1 MANTFSIEEKSV
13 SRVEGHGDLVLD
25 VKNKKIEKL
34 IFRIPESPRF
44 FEAMLV
50 GRKYDKPSHITSRI
64 CGICSVAHTLASIK
78 ATEAAMD
85 IKPSGQTVKLRKL
98 IMHHECVQ
106 SNVLHVY
113 FLAAPDFF
121 GVGSVFPLIKT
132 HPEVVNIAL
141 RAKMMANEMV
151 RIIGGRAVHP
161 IRTVVGGFTKLPTM
175 EEMVKMKEMLKA
187 SYPDFEKSLE
197 VFKTIKMP
205 DFERETEY
213 ISITDPTEYA
223 LYDGNIKSTDGWEI
237 DDQDYLSK
245 INEKVV
251 QHSTAKHCWSSRDA
265 YFVGALARFN
275 NNYDQ
280 LSDNAK
286 EYAQELGL
294 KAPCY
299 NTYMNNIA
307 QFVEVV
313 HSVDDSIKI
322 IDELMETGLDED
334 KAMAEIKVKA
344 GRGVGVNEAPR
355 GLLIHD
361 YTYDENGRI
370 VKANLIIPT
379 NQNFANIEKDM
390 KALVPTIIDK
400 SEDEIKL
407 GCEMMIRAYDPC
419 ISCSTHYLN
428 IKLVNKS

>member
-1 MANTFSIEEKSV
+1 MANNLNIEVTPV

-50 GRKYDKPSHITSRI
+50 GRKYDEPSHITSRI

-78 ATEAAMD
+78 ATEAALN
-85 IKPSGQTVKLRKL
+85 IKPSEQTINLRKL
-98 IMHHECVQ
+98 IMHHECIQ

-121 GVGSVFPLIKT
+121 GVGSVLPLVET

-187 SYPDFEKSLE
+187 SYSDFEKSLE
-197 VFKTIKMP
+197 VFKTLKLP

-213 ISITDPTEYA
+213 LSISDPEEYA

-237 DDQDYLSK
+237 DDQDYLDR

-251 QHSTAKHCWSSRDA
+251 QHSTAKHAWSSRDA
-265 YFVGALARFN
+265 YMVGALARFN
-275 NNYDQ
+275 NNYNQ

-286 EYAQELGL
+286 RYAEELGL

-299 NTYMNNIA
+299 NTFMNNIA

-313 HSVDDSIKI
+313 HCVDDSIRL
-322 IDELMETGLDED
+322 IDEFLEEGVDEE
-334 KAMAEIKVKA
+334 KRMVEIKLKA
-344 GRGVGVNEAPR
+344 GRGVGVVEAPR

-361 YTYDENGRI
+361 YTYDNDARI
-370 VKANLIIPT
+370 EKANLVIPT
-379 NQNFANIEKDM
+379 NMNYANIEKDM
-390 KALVPTIIDK
+390 QAMVPTIIDK
-400 SEDEIKL
+400 SEDEIRL
-407 GCEMMIRAYDPC
+407 ACEMMIRAYDPC
-419 ISCSTHYLN
+419 ISCSTHFLN
-428 IKLVNKS
+428 ITLKNK